1 MDFPAT
7 KLSQIYQFLEQYGE
21 GKAVSYTHLGPL
33 TTKNWKMKI
42 WMESLC
48 GILYERR

>member
-21 GKAVSYTHLGPL
+21 GKEVHIFHSRDDAKVYL
-33 TTKNWKMKI
+33 
-42 WMESLC
+42 ED
-48 GILYERR
+48 E